1 MASKPK
7 TKGEQKPAIDAAEKV
22 APATENT
29 GAKQLDPFKWAK
41 GQSGNPK
48 GRPKGARNKLTE
60 DFFADMLS
68 AWETHGAAAFTVMA
82 SEEPSKFVQCVA
94 SLMPK
99 QLEVSDERNMGE
111 LSDSEIIEA
120 LDAIRSLTVAN
131 LTNAAGAGASVP
143 SGKTK
148 PH

>member
-22 APATENT
+22 APATDVT
-29 GAKQLDPFKWAK
+29 AAKQLEPFKFK
-41 GQSGNPK
+41 PGQSGNPK
-48 GRPKGARNKLTE
+48 GRPKGARTKLGE

-82 SEEPSKFVQCVA
+82 TEEPSKFVQCVA

-99 QLEVSDERNMGE
+99 QLDIKDERGMAE
-111 LSDSEIIEA
+111 MSDTDIIEA

-131 LTNAAGAGASVP
+131 LTNAAGAGASVS